1 MRIFLKCLSPCD
13 VMVCLYVSMY
23 VYVQIASSAKSGS
36 ASSSAADGGEDD
48 MMMDMMDGHDDEGAG
63 AAATAS
69 TAGAKKSAK
78 SAIAVAKAKIL
89 KTVSKQHLVDHILP
103 VLSSLKHVLEAA
115 RSSAQVMND
124 SDEHHDDDDRDE

>member
-1 MRIFLKCLSPCD
+1 
-13 VMVCLYVSMY
+13 
-23 VYVQIASSAKSGS
+23 
-36 ASSSAADGGEDD
+36 
-48 MMMDMMDGHDDEGAG
+48 MMDMMDGHDDEGAG
-63 AAATAS
+63 AAASAS
-69 TAGAKKSAK
+69 TGGAKKSAK

-124 SDEHHDDDDRDE
+124 NDEHHDDDDLQTRRRQQSEGIDERSFECSIRSATT